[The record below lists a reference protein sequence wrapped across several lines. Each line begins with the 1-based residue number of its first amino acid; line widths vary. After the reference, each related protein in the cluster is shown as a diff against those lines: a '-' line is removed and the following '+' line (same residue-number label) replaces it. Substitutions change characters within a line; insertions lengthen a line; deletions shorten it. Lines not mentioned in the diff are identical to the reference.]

1 MERVTHGDDA
11 DEDDLYSAPP
21 PPTLPDNAAD
31 SSAYAQD
38 RATPPSP
45 QLSTAARSSTSYTAT
60 TARSVASTTLS
71 TLATSS
77 HASNMNHADSKDTAT
92 LRARQGQHARPN
104 ITLLNL
110 VSDTA
115 TSSALPQPFGFSI
128 SRKGLMVAVFSTK
141 NIWLVQ
147 ADKLPR
153 TFMRTLEV
161 RRKPVA
167 VDVLDDGSLLAVL
180 STPHKVDIYR
190 LQDGGVSGLEKIK
203 SVILT
208 VDASTIALA
217 PDGMLLATGYQ
228 YGIELVSL
236 AEKASEH
243 DRRSVNCD
251 AMDHLAFSDDGRT
264 LLATTSARFPR
275 ATTVFSVHGAFD
287 GPFTEDGEL
296 IPQECHVAWTRQILF
311 PEKAITAKQALLLP
325 DTMTGQVNE
334 LFAFDAEE
342 DSWGIYDLA
351 GGQFVETKEPPPE
364 AGRFMRAESLE
375 DALPAVSP
383 AADHVAVAV
392 KQQDSNAI
400 WMYRLPDSYE
410 SNSSVY
416 KDLGQHSEHHLPV
429 APCSCISVYRPE
441 DTSAQDISA
450 LRWVSDTER
459 LLAVGNVVWN
469 TTPDTPIMPGE
480 TAKTTGI
487 LIMMDFDFNQ
497 STDPCGQPDNTKKM
511 DIDLDETLPGE
522 KLPEDDI
529 DFEREVELVRSRT
542 VAQRRGEAA
551 RAAARNN
558 LLRSS
563 TTASPVSGPRNR
575 VPSPLSAQVREDE
588 SSAAFEE
595 PYSHGQPRSQM
606 SLNRAATVA
615 AVAPANRRHL
625 RALPDQPLE
634 YRRADG
640 LREIPHESDADNW
653 VPPPPPYTESADPPG
668 PGATSISIS
677 HPMGVT
683 PPAVPQSPPAQH
695 TSLPR
700 LHIPAVVQSAVA
712 NTFNQPAPPVRQDAG
727 PSSNYVPYPYIN
739 PHSAHPVPQETQGPN
754 GTSRYSHP
762 SSRSARPFVSRHHTS
777 PTRTRPSTS
786 PSSTQQVFQSTHVP
800 ASAHPSYPQAHHF
813 PPPNPEPSAYQATT
827 RSSRNRPQPPRQPNG
842 ASAETPSSPTSILH
856 LEALRRR
863 DSVPTLLNAPLGAS
877 IGVNQRAAQSA
888 DDLLRPR
895 GNRAAR
901 RAARERSGVSRL
913 PTIRSTNSGNDGRR
927 RASSAP
933 NLAEINAREGEKYRD
948 RDRVREGM
956 RKLRCVVM

>member
-11 DEDDLYSAPP
+11 DEDDLYSDPP
-21 PPTLPDNAAD
+21 PDNATEETLRPTE
-31 SSAYAQD
+31 QPLHD

-45 QLSTAARSSTSYTAT
+45 PLSTAARSSASYTAT
-60 TARSVASTTLS
+60 TARSVASTALS

-77 HASNMNHADSKDTAT
+77 HASNMSHADSKDAAVF
-92 LRARQGQHARPN
+92 RARQAQHARPT

-128 SRKGLMVAVFSTK
+128 SRKGRIIAVFSTK

-161 RRKPVA
+161 RRKPIA
-167 VDVLDDGSLLAVL
+167 VEVLDDGSLLAVL
-180 STPHKVDIYR
+180 SNPHKVDLYR
-190 LQDGGVSGLEKIK
+190 LQDGDTHGLEKTK
-203 SVILT
+203 SVILS
-208 VDASTIALA
+208 VDATTIALS
-217 PDGMLLATGYQ
+217 PDGMVLATGYQ

-251 AMDHLAFSDDGRT
+251 LMDHLAFSDDGRT
-264 LLATTSARFPR
+264 LLATTSARLPR

-311 PEKAITAKQALLLP
+311 PEKAVTAKQALLLP
-325 DTMTGQVNE
+325 DTLTGQVNE

-351 GGQFVETKEPPPE
+351 GVQFVETKEPPQE
-364 AGRFMRAESLE
+364 VGRYMRAESLE
-375 DALPAVSP
+375 DALPTVSP
-383 AADHVAVAV
+383 GADHVAVAV
-392 KQQDSNAI
+392 KQQDSNSI
-400 WMYRLPDSYE
+400 WLYRLPDGYE
-410 SNSSVY
+410 SNAAVY
-416 KDLGQHSEHHLPV
+416 SDLRQHSEHHTPV
-429 APCSCISVYRPE
+429 APCACISVLRPE
-441 DTSAQDISA
+441 DTSSQDISA
-450 LRWVSDTER
+450 MRWVSGHSQENTER
-459 LLAVGNVVWN
+459 LVAVGNVVWN

-480 TAKTTGI
+480 SAKTTGM
-487 LIMMDFDFNQ
+487 LIMMDFDFSQ
-497 STDPCGQPDNTKKM
+497 SSDPPGHPDRTEKIE
-511 DIDLDETLPGE
+511 IDLDETLPGE

-529 DFEREVELVRSRT
+529 DFEREVELVRTRT

-558 LLRSS
+558 SLLRSS
-563 TTASPVSGPRNR
+563 ATNSPVSATRNPR
-575 VPSPLSAQVREDE
+575 VPSPLSAQVRGEDE
-588 SSAAFEE
+588 SQVAFEE

-615 AVAPANRRHL
+615 AAAPANRRHL
-625 RALPDQPLE
+625 RALPGQPLE

-668 PGATSISIS
+668 PGAMSISLS
-677 HPMGVT
+677 HPMGVPSL
-683 PPAVPQSPPAQH
+683 PPIPQSPPAQH

-700 LHIPAVVQSAVA
+700 LRIPTITQSAVA
-712 NTFNQPAPPVRQDAG
+712 DTFNRSAPPERPDSG
-727 PSSNYVPYPYIN
+727 SSSAFVPRTN
-739 PHSAHPVPQETQGPN
+739 TDPHSAHPVSQPN
-754 GTSRYSHP
+754 SSSRYSHP
-762 SSRSARPFVSRHHTS
+762 SSRSTRPLVSRHHTS
-777 PTRTRPSTS
+777 PTRPSTS
-786 PSSTQQVFQSTHVP
+786 PPPTQAYFQFTPAPSSSNH
-800 ASAHPSYPQAHHF
+800 SHPRSRR
-813 PPPNPEPSAYQATT
+813 NVEPSAYQANTHLLQ
-827 RSSRNRPQPPRQPNG
+827 PQPQQQQHNG
-842 ASAETPSSPTSILH
+842 TEDLPSPSTDQLA
-856 LEALRRR
+856 ALRRR
-863 DSVPTLLNAPLGAS
+863 DSVPTPVPPHSTLGSLGLNA
-877 IGVNQRAAQSA
+877 RAAQSA
-888 DDLLRPR
+888 DDLRGTRSNRPGR
-895 GNRAAR
+895 RSVRDRAN
-901 RAARERSGVSRL
+901 VSRL
-913 PTIRSTNSGNDGRR
+913 ATIRSTNSGSSAGR

-933 NLAEINAREGEKYRD
+933 NLAGINAREREKDGRD